1 MMTQT
6 SPKRPRARAHSTFAL
21 LTLAAVALSCA
32 QQARAQRT
40 MSEAESMR
48 TIMQSRMELSRRSIE
63 ETRRRRFEEGK
74 SDSTFPSDAEK
85 AAKAGVVR
93 AATPA
98 ELKALKH
105 NERGLD
111 LFSKGKVEQAIKEYE
126 EAIRADPALAA
137 AHNNLGSAHFA
148 AGRFEEAAASFR
160 RACALDAA
168 YGQAYFNLALAHIKL
183 GREKE
188 AHEALTEALR
198 AYNTA
203 GEAHLKAGRLQ
214 EAEESFRGMLQIDP
228 DYAPAH
234 LRLGLVCNA
243 DQRFEEAAAHL
254 QRVTSRHPTNSEAH
268 EALAESLFGQ
278 NKHEEAAASADRAL
292 KLAPDSPDAHYL
304 AGLARASLGQRD
316 AALAHLAKL
325 KQLNSPDYA
334 KHLSDFIDKKA
345 PAKQ

>member
-1 MMTQT
+1 MTQT
-6 SPKRPRARAHSTFAL
+6 TPRRRRTFIL
-21 LTLAAVALSCA
+21 LTLAVVALPCA
-32 QQARAQRT
+32 EARAQRT
-40 MSEAESMR
+40 MTEAESMR

-63 ETRRRRFEEGK
+63 ETRRKRFEEGK
-74 SDSTFPSDAEK
+74 SDTAFPSDAEK
-85 AAKAGVVR
+85 GSAKAGVVR

-111 LFSKGKVEQAIKEYE
+111 LFSKGKLEQAVKEYE
-126 EAIRADPALAA
+126 EALRADPALAA

-148 AGRFEEAAASFR
+148 AGRFEEAAAAFR
-160 RACALDAA
+160 RACELDAV
-168 YGQAYFNLALAHIKL
+168 YGQAHFNLALAHLKL

-188 AHEALTEALR
+188 AHEALTAALR

-203 GEAHLKAGRLQ
+203 GETHLKAGRLQ

-234 LRLGLVCNA
+234 LRLGLVYNA
-243 DQRFEEAAAHL
+243 ARRFDEAATHL
-254 QRVTSRHPTNSEAH
+254 QRDTARHPTNSEAH
-268 EALAESLFGQ
+268 EALAEALFGQ
-278 NKHEEAAASADRAL
+278 NKHQEAATSADRAL

-325 KQLNSPDYA
+325 RQLNSPDYA
-334 KHLSDFIDKKA
+334 QHLSDFIDKKS
-345 PAKQ
+345 PAK